1 MSGDKLDK
9 LANLLNEGSGEANTK
24 KNSRLQQIE
33 IAPRDAR
40 KATGAKRSEGTV
52 VISFRIPE
60 HIERAAAQAASDL
73 RVPYA
78 ELKKAIFYRGLL
90 AFVRDGEEVP
100 LHYDRNVEATPPKL

>member
-9 LANLLNEGSGEANTK
+9 LANLLNEGGGEASTK

-33 IAPRDAR
+33 ISPRDAR

-52 VISFRIPE
+52 VVSFRIPE
-60 HIERAAAQAASDL
+60 HIERATAQAASDL

>member
-1 MSGDKLDK
+1 MSDDRLDK
-9 LANLLNEGSGEANTK
+9 LASLLTDGGKATGAK
-24 KNSRLQQIE
+24 KDSRLQQTE
-33 IAPRDAR
+33 ITPRDAR
-40 KATGAKRSEGTV
+40 KATGAKKSEGTV
-52 VISFRIPE
+52 VVSFRVPE

-100 LHYDRNVEATPPKL
+100 LHYDRSVEATPPRL